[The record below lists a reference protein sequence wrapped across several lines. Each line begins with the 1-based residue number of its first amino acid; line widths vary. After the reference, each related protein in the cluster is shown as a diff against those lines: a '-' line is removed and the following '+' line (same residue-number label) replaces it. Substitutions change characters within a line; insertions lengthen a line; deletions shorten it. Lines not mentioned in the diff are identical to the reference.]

1 MQLHSIDL
9 VQVMHP
15 SFPARNQISPSSP
28 FLNAFIRHYTSHPT
42 LSISLILC
50 PYGSGRKQ
58 CEMSPRTSRPEHSS
72 YAIQVKTYI
81 KFRTRAQ
88 HPAHPDS
95 ANRSQVIV
103 CVTPRPSRSCKPPKS
118 LQALHRH
125 CMPFHRTPQIQ
136 RDLAQTVIFS
146 VIETTKTQLL
156 LTCAGA
162 RGLLPLSVKA
172 HCRSSYLTETTMKP
186 CICSPKTSDDQSRKT
201 GRNGF
206 QLLGEVRR
214 LYAVSR
220 TALPS

>member
-42 LSISLILC
+42 LSISLIRC

-125 CMPFHRTPQIQ
+125 CMPFHRTPQIH
-136 RDLAQTVIFS
+136 T
-146 VIETTKTQLL
+146 
-156 LTCAGA
+156 
-162 RGLLPLSVKA
+162 
-172 HCRSSYLTETTMKP
+172 RSSPNGDFLSHRDDEDAA
-186 CICSPKTSDDQSRKT
+186 SPHLCWSTRPPSPLGQST
-201 GRNGF
+201 LPFFLPHRNYH
-206 QLLGEVRR
+206 E
-214 LYAVSR
+214 AVHLQSQDFR
-220 TALPS
+220 